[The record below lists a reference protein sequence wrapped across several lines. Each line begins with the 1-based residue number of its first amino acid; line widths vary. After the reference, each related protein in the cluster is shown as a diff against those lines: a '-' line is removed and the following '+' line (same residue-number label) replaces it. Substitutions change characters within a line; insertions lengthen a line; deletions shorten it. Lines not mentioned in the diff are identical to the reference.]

1 MSEVATEIKPE
12 NQPVS
17 VSPEK
22 TAAKQ
27 PSPAPSPAEG
37 LRKIQNL
44 LVMGIFPGQ
53 FAPTVVESYT
63 LLEQMALK
71 VEADAV
77 KENKA

>member
-12 NQPVS
+12 NQSVPVS
-17 VSPEK
+17 AEQ

-27 PSPAPSPAEG
+27 PSPAEG